1 MSRKIVIT
9 SAVRTPVGAFLGG
22 LKKVPVQNLCAQ
34 MLREAASRSNLGDKD
49 IDDVVVGH
57 VISSADTGNL
67 ARHAAL
73 LAGFDLDTPGYT
85 VNRICGSGIQA
96 VVSAAQE
103 LRDNEELNIVLAAG
117 AESLSRVPYYLPLSA
132 RYDGLKNG
140 TKQLLCSND
149 EYTKNA
155 QPPKDYSDI
164 DSMGITAENIVSKY
178 SISRED
184 QDRFAYDSQM
194 KCKRAM
200 ESGRFAEEI
209 VPVEV
214 KSRKETVI
222 VDRDEHPRPNTTLEA
237 LAKLKP
243 AFKEGGSVTAGNSS
257 GMNDAAACVVV
268 MTEDKCKELGLTP
281 MAYVEQYSLTALDP
295 RIMGIG
301 PVGAIGKLLK
311 KTGLT
316 LDDIG
321 HLEINE
327 AFAGQVLGCCKELG
341 NYLDTPL
348 YARLNP
354 NGGACALGHPLGMT
368 GVRLVTT
375 ICHEF
380 KHNDAKYGIA
390 SACIGAGQGIALL
403 LRRPE

>member
-1 MSRKIVIT
+1 
-9 SAVRTPVGAFLGG
+9 VRTPVGAFLGG
-22 LKKVPVQNLCAQ
+22 LKTVPVQNLAAQ
-34 MLREAASRSNLGDKD
+34 VLREAATRSNLGDGD

-117 AESLSRVPYYLPLSA
+117 AESLSRVPYYLPLSS
-132 RYDGLKNG
+132 RYEGLKNG
-140 TKQLLCSND
+140 TRQLLCSND
-149 EYTKNA
+149 EYTRNA
-155 QPPKDYSDI
+155 QPARDYPDI
-164 DSMGITAENIVSKY
+164 DSMGITAENIVAKY

-184 QDRFAYDSQM
+184 QDQFAYDSQM
-194 KCKRAM
+194 KCKRAVD
-200 ESGRFAEEI
+200 SGRLGEEI
-209 VPVEV
+209 VPVDV
-214 KSRKETVI
+214 KSRKETV
-222 VDRDEHPRPNTTLEA
+222 VVEKDEHPRPNTTLEA

-268 MTEDKCKELGLTP
+268 MTEDKCLRLGLKP
-281 MAYVEQYSLTALDP
+281 MAYIEQYSLTALDP
-295 RIMGIG
+295 RIMGMG
-301 PVGAIGKLLK
+301 PVEAIRKLLK

-316 LDDIG
+316 LADIG

-341 NYLDTPL
+341 NYIGSPL
-348 YARLNP
+348 YKNLNP

-380 KHNDAKYGIA
+380 SHNDAKYAIA

-403 LRRPE
+403 LRRPD